1 MGLGPSDFLP
11 SWLEN
16 SSILLL
22 NCHPLPSYIG
32 TAKWAVYCLFFFF
45 HIIISQQMSFKEGN
59 NLSAVMKY
67 SFDNMVLFSSISW
80 GAVNLMWESFRR
92 GAVSVF
98 ELLWATSLKKK
109 EVYVVRRVLSFQ
121 WFLLCVVS
129 CSNTTWV
136 PVTCVTFG
144 FGEFQSSTF

>member
-1 MGLGPSDFLP
+1 MAWEQLYTSPELP
-11 SWLEN
+11 SPAFIYRHSQM
-16 SSILLL
+16 SSLL
-22 NCHPLPSYIG
+22 PF
-32 TAKWAVYCLFFFF
+32 FFFF
-45 HIIISQQMSFKEGN
+45 HIIVSQQMSFKEGN
-59 NLSAVMKY
+59 NLSALMKY

-98 ELLWATSLKKK
+98 ELLWATTLKKK